1 MRPGPPRPRL
11 RRPAGGLRSRPDRP
25 TSYIRLSMFDTRA
38 RFEDVLRDPD
48 WWEDLAPSRAG
59 LKPRFEDEDPRF
71 VGAELGLLP
80 PPKHPTQPPQQEDF
94 EALATALRAAQ
105 ESPAT
110 VRLGTDRRGRPAMVF
125 SFPFDELL
133 NLAVKRLPGRRFDWE
148 TREWTV
154 PCMEHTAPEVAEML
168 ACFPRVAVAPAVTA
182 WLAQAAGWHGIAAV
196 WDRGYGPRLA
206 VREIAGARP
215 DWIEER
221 LLQDEEPHG
230 GWLLVPLDA
239 DTAEYAREQEGL
251 EIDDVAHAMIVA
263 LLENRRTP
271 PAAGLDL
278 VTDPDGN
285 ELFELWIGTRVD
297 ARPAFLRLSE
307 AHRAGARY
315 GTFALPEQRDLLA
328 VPADPA
334 LLDQLDDFLSDHE
347 YVAVTERASTRREQ
361 LREERRRAKETV
373 ALSMAEDADLGDVLD
388 PRELGGELRP
398 FQRAGVSYVLNQRRT
413 FLADEQGLGKTV
425 QALAALEA
433 DHAFPAVVVCPA
445 SLKLTWEREAKHWLP
460 HRSTAVVSGRSH
472 KGWRNAGAQRADIV
486 ILNYDIVDGH
496 VERLGERGLQA
507 AVFDE
512 SHYCKEP
519 RARRTKACLSL
530 ARRVAPDGLRLALTG
545 TPILNRPKELV
556 SQLRLIGRLED
567 FGSGAAM
574 ARRFRGSDA
583 LERLHWHLRAHCYVR
598 RVKADVLPQLP
609 PKRQVTIPVALSN
622 EAEYRL
628 AERNVVDWLPPQ
640 PLDLRELQTKVA
652 AALRNERLVQLNKL
666 RQLAGRGKLQAALAW
681 LDDVGESGEPLVIFA
696 DHVELQHELVARFG
710 PDRAVHVLG
719 SDDTRARDD
728 AVTAFQSPD
737 GPQVIVCSLRAAGQG
752 LTLTRA
758 SNVAF
763 LELDW
768 TPARLAQAEDRCH
781 RIGQA
786 SAVTAWYLLAPDT
799 IDETMADLLA
809 VKRGVIGAVTDG
821 RAVES
826 ESLLDAVVADLRER
840 VETESRRAA

>member
-1 MRPGPPRPRL
+1 
-11 RRPAGGLRSRPDRP
+11 
-25 TSYIRLSMFDTRA
+25 MFDTRA
-38 RFEDVLRDPD
+38 RFEDARRDPD

-59 LKPRFEDEDPRF
+59 LKPRYEDEDPRF
-71 VGAELGLLP
+71 VGMELGLLP
-80 PPKHPTQPPQQEDF
+80 PPRHPHEPPSYDDF
-94 EALATALRAAQ
+94 AALAQALRAEA
-105 ESPAT
+105 EHPAN
-110 VRLGTDRRGRPAMVF
+110 VRLGTDRRGRPSMIF

-148 TREWTV
+148 TREWSV
-154 PCMEHTAPEVAEML
+154 PCMEHTAPEIAEML
-168 ACFPRVAVAPAVTA
+168 TCFPRVAVAPAVRQ
-182 WLAQAAGWHGIAAV
+182 WLSSAAGWHGVATV

-206 VREIAGARP
+206 LREIAGTRP

-221 LLQDEEPHG
+221 LLDDEEPHG
-230 GWLLVPLDA
+230 GWLLLPFDA
-239 DTAEYAREQEGL
+239 ETAELARDQEGL
-251 EIDDVAHAMIVA
+251 EIDDIAHAMIDA
-263 LLENRRTP
+263 ELEPGITEPPP
-271 PAAGLDL
+271 PAELDL

-307 AHRAGARY
+307 AHRAGARH
-315 GTFALPEQRDLLA
+315 GSFALAEQRDLLA

-334 LLDQLDDFLSDHE
+334 LLDQLDDFLNDHE
-347 YVAVTERASTRREQ
+347 FVVLTEEAAARREQ
-361 LREERRRAKETV
+361 LRDERRRAKETV
-373 ALSMAEDADLGDVLD
+373 ALSMSEDAHLD
-388 PRELGGELRP
+388 DALFPNALGGELRP
-398 FQRAGVSYVLNQRRT
+398 FQRAGVRYALTQRRT

-433 DHAFPAVVVCPA
+433 DGAYPAVVVCPA

-460 HRSTAVVSGRSH
+460 QRSTAVVSGRS
-472 KGWRNAGAQRADIV
+472 KRGWARAGADAADIV

-496 VERLGERGLQA
+496 VERLGEVGLRA

-530 ARRVAPDGLRLALTG
+530 ARRVAPGGLRLALTG

-556 SQLRLIGRLED
+556 SQLRLIGRLEE

-598 RVKADVLPQLP
+598 RIKADVLPQLP
-609 PKRQVTIPVALSN
+609 PKRQVTIPVALAN
-622 EAEYRL
+622 EKEYRL
-628 AERNVVDWLPPQ
+628 AERNVVDWLRTQ
-640 PLDLRELQTKVA
+640 PLNLRELETKVA

-666 RQLAGRGKLQAALAW
+666 RQLAGRGKLDAALAC
-681 LDDVGESGEPLVIFA
+681 LDDFVESGEPLVVFA
-696 DHVELQHELVARFG
+696 DHIELQHALVERFG
-710 PDRAVHVLG
+710 DRAVHVLG
-719 SDDTRARDD
+719 ADDTRARDA
-728 AVTAFQSPD
+728 AVTAFQRPD

-809 VKRGVIGAVTDG
+809 AKRGVIAAVTDG
-821 RAVES
+821 KAVES
-826 ESLLDAVVADLRER
+826 ESLLDAVVRDLRER
-840 VETESRRAA
+840 VEAEQRAA

>member
-1 MRPGPPRPRL
+1 
-11 RRPAGGLRSRPDRP
+11 
-25 TSYIRLSMFDTRA
+25 MFDTRA
-38 RFEDVLRDPD
+38 SFEDIRMDPD

-59 LKPRFEDEDPRF
+59 LKPRFEDEDPRI
-71 VGAELGLLP
+71 VGAQLGLLP
-80 PPKHPTQPPQQEDF
+80 PPRHPTRPPTDDDF
-94 EALATALRAAQ
+94 AALAQALRAEA
-105 ESPAT
+105 ETPAH
-110 VRLGTDRRGRPAMVF
+110 VRLGTDRRGRLSMVF

-148 TREWTV
+148 TRVWTV

-168 ACFPRVAVAPAVTA
+168 ACFPRVAVAPAVRA
-182 WLAQAAGWHGIAAV
+182 WLATAAGWHGVASV

-206 VREIAGARP
+206 LREIAGARP
-215 DWIEER
+215 DWIDER
-221 LLQDEEPHG
+221 LLEDEEPHG
-230 GWLLVPLDA
+230 GWLLLPLDA
-239 DTAEYAREQEGL
+239 ETAELARDQEGL
-251 EIDDVAHAMIVA
+251 EIDDVAHAHIYA
-263 LLENRRTP
+263 LLEPGSAAP
-271 PAAGLDL
+271 PPGAELDL
-278 VTDPDGN
+278 ATDPDGN
-285 ELFELWIGTRVD
+285 ELFELWVGTRVD

-307 AHRAGARY
+307 AHRAGERY
-315 GTFALPEQRDLLA
+315 GSFALAEQRDVLA

-334 LLDQLDDFLSDHE
+334 LLDQLDDFLHDHE
-347 YVAVTERASTRREQ
+347 FVVLTGEAAARREQ

-373 ALSMAEDADLGDVLD
+373 ALSMAEDAELEGV
-388 PRELGGELRP
+388 RLGGELRP
-398 FQRAGVSYVLNQRRT
+398 FQRAGVQYALAQRRT

-433 DHAFPAVVVCPA
+433 DGAFPAVVVCPA
-445 SLKLTWEREAKHWLP
+445 SLKLTWEREAGHWLP
-460 HRSTAVVSGRSH
+460 HRSTAVVSGRSQR
-472 KGWRNAGAQRADIV
+472 GWSQAGANGADIV

-496 VERLGERGLQA
+496 VDRLGERGLRA

-530 ARRVAPDGLRLALTG
+530 ARKIAPQGLRLALTG

-556 SQLRLIGRLED
+556 SQLRLIGRLEE

-609 PKRQVTIPVALSN
+609 PKRQVTIPVGLSN

-628 AERNVVDWLPPQ
+628 AERNVVDWLRTQ
-640 PLDLRELQTKVA
+640 PLDLRDLQTKVA

-666 RQLAGRGKLQAALAW
+666 RQLAGRGKLAAALAW
-681 LDDVGESGEPLVIFA
+681 LDDFVESGEPLVVFA
-696 DHVELQHELVARFG
+696 DHVELQHALVERFG
-710 PDRAVHVLG
+710 DQAVHVLG
-719 SDDTRARDD
+719 SDDTRARDE
-728 AVTAFQSPD
+728 AVTAFQRDD

-809 VKRGVIGAVTDG
+809 AKRGVIGAVTDG
-821 RAVES
+821 QAVES
-826 ESLLDAVVADLRER
+826 ESLLEAVVRELQER
-840 VETESRRAA
+840 VEAERRAA